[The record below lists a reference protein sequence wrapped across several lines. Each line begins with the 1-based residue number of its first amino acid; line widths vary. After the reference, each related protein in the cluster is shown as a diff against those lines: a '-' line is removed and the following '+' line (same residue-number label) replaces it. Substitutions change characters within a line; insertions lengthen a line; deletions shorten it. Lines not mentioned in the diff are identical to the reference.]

1 MLLYSLPSQPTGW
14 TTTHSLVI
22 HPTDTTCVKHAQ
34 NEEDWSYLTS
44 PVDADSVVLGVTAE
58 GTILSRHQQLT
69 LSIRGR
75 TLQVTRLTGD
85 ADVIRCK
92 KNTDVFHF
100 LDLLMSRNSI
110 QLPQVQL
117 SGLTHLDKVGS
128 TGNIFCQ
135 KLLH

>member
-1 MLLYSLPSQPTGW
+1 MCETR
-14 TTTHSLVI
+14 T
-22 HPTDTTCVKHAQ
+22 

-69 LSIRGR
+69 LAIHGR

-92 KNTDVFHF
+92 KYGCFSF

-110 QLPQVQL
+110 QLQQVQL
-117 SGLTHLDKVGS
+117 SGLTYLDKVGS